1 MLGTLD
7 FTVSEQ
13 WAPINFPQSTALYIP
28 FDLTNESQISC
39 EMQ

>member
-13 WAPINFPQSTALYIP
+13 WAHKQVKVEYRITIIYLCE
-28 FDLTNESQISC
+28 DLNA
-39 EMQ
+39 